1 MEPPALTNDSATSK
15 GMRFPPVFATNDPN
29 VPETVAEK
37 IRLLIDGSLRELRN
51 PPNMAIASA
60 YINVG
65 GFSLIADQLTKL
77 DRIRLLLGAQ
87 PEVSVGTTESQDYT
101 KDPTWI
107 SDVLAQHE
115 KWLKAERDL
124 TAFSR
129 ANDQSTRRMVD
140 WLTALDDQGN
150 QKVEVRRYTDGFL
163 HGKAFI
169 IEHPT
174 HSAVL
179 AGSSNLTFAGLSL
192 NRELNLGYPN
202 TGETG
207 LVQQWFDDLWS
218 QSQPYDLAALYEER
232 WEPHSPYLIFLRML
246 HELYGEPEEE
256 HRLDAGLSLTEF
268 QRDGV
273 SRMIRLLDA
282 HGGVLVA
289 DEVGLGKTYLAGE
302 VLRRAVDVDRQ
313 RALVVCP
320 AAIKESVWEPFLDRY
335 GLSRRGQVYSY
346 DQLRLRYD
354 EDDKGEFRRELDDY
368 ALVVIDEAH
377 NLRNPNTLRS
387 EAVNALLGGQYP
399 KKVVLL
405 TATPVNNSLFDLYT
419 LVSYFIKNDGY
430 FAHIGIPSIRGYIK
444 NAQSL
449 DPESLSPQHLFDLM
463 DQVAVRR
470 TRRFVKKNYQGDRIE
485 IESGRTETIKFPTPK
500 VTRFDY
506 KLDGPG
512 RELLERVLE
521 AISVGEHEALVV
533 PFNERHTVANRLL
546 LARYTPSAYL
556 RTGDLETYQ
565 IRNSGLLRSALL
577 KRLESSPYA
586 LKKTFETMIASHGAF
601 LSGLESGLVLAG
613 DALSEWTSAE
623 SEDLDSFLQDLDEK
637 ALSQVQFA
645 KDFYADELKQDVLDD
660 QKLLEDLRNLAHD
673 VAESADHKADKLIEE
688 LRSIALLASKIDGSG
703 LSETARRKTIIFSSF
718 AHTITD
724 IHRRVSR
731 AVNEAHLDDPLRQF
745 ANRIAQPIYGAKG
758 GTDQHQRTID
768 ISRFAPET
776 AGKLKVDG
784 TPIYEDRYDLL
795 FATDVLSEGVNL
807 QQAGRMINY
816 DLPWNPMRLVQ
827 RSGRIDRIGSKHAYI
842 NIGCFFPA
850 DQLNEMLRL
859 EETLMRKLAYA
870 DAAVGAG
877 EVLPGQKSKTEVV
890 LADTKEQL
898 QSLVEERPD
907 LFEADG
913 HAGALSGEEYRRRL
927 TKAFE
932 DSTYKSRALSLPYGS
947 GSGFV
952 SSHAM
957 SNGYVFCTKI
967 AKHPQPWF
975 RYVPVDEN
983 WDPIFG
989 EPGSDVLAHALVID
1003 DTLTS
1008 LINAD
1013 PLLETVERHLPHE
1026 VYDKA
1031 FTAWDVAASDI
1042 HATWQKLTN
1051 PNNLAPDIERA
1062 FRDAAEVVYAHGAF
1076 LGVAEQGALAA
1087 RLRGRWGAE
1096 IKKAVRE
1103 ILTDESLTERERV
1116 EKLKVLSDEF
1126 GLVPSKAPEA
1136 LPPVTKDEI
1145 RLIAWMAVAAKDIL

>member
-87 PEVSVGTTESQDYT
+87 PEVSVGITESQDYT
-101 KDPTWI
+101 TDPQWL
-107 SDVLAQHE
+107 SEVLAQHE
-115 KWLKAERDL
+115 EWLKAERDL
-124 TAFSR
+124 TSFSR
-129 ANDQSTRRMVD
+129 ANDRATRQLVD
-140 WLTALDDQGN
+140 WLNALDGQGN

-179 AGSSNLTFAGLSL
+179 AGSSNLTYAGLSL

-207 LVQQWFDDLWS
+207 LVQQWFDDLWH

-246 HELYGEPEEE
+246 HELYGDAEAD
-256 HRLDAGLSLTEF
+256 HQLDAGLSLTEF

-302 VLRRAVDVDRQ
+302 VLRRAVDVERQ
-313 RALVVCP
+313 QALVVCP

-335 GLSRRGQVYSY
+335 GLSRRAKVYSY

-377 NLRNPNTLRS
+377 NLRNPNTLRA
-387 EAVNALLGGQYP
+387 EAVNALLGGPYP

-430 FAHIGIPSIRGYIK
+430 FAHVGIPSIRGYIK
-444 NAQSL
+444 DAQAL
-449 DPESLSPQHLFDLM
+449 DPDSLSPQHLFDLM
-463 DQVAVRR
+463 DQIAVRR

-485 IESGRTETIKFPTPK
+485 VDSGRTETIKFPTPK

-506 KLDGPG
+506 SLDGPG
-512 RELLERVLE
+512 HELLSRVLE
-521 AISVGEHEALVV
+521 AISVGENEALAV
-533 PFNERHTVANRLL
+533 PFSQRHAAVNRLL

-556 RTGDLETYQ
+556 RSGDLETYQ

-586 LKKTFETMIASHGAF
+586 LMRTFDTMIASHGSF
-601 LSGLESGLVLAG
+601 LSGLERGLVLAG
-613 DALSEWTSAE
+613 DALSEWTSSD
-623 SEDLDSFLQDLDEK
+623 SEDLDGFLAALDEK
-637 ALSQVQFA
+637 ALSQVQYA
-645 KDFYADELKQDVLDD
+645 KDFYGEELKQDVLDD
-660 QKLLEDLRNLAHD
+660 QRLLEDLRDLAQV
-673 VAESADHKADKLIEE
+673 VAMSADHKADKLIEE
-688 LRSIALLASKIDGSG
+688 LRSVATAASKIDGSG
-703 LSETARRKTIIFSSF
+703 LNEAARRKTVIFSSF
-718 AHTITD
+718 ADTITD
-724 IHRRVSR
+724 IHHRVSR
-731 AVNEAHLDDPLRQF
+731 AVNEAGLDDPLSRF
-745 ANRIAQPIYGAKG
+745 VDRIAPPIYGSKG
-758 GTDQHQRTID
+758 GTDQHQRTVD

-776 AGKLKVDG
+776 AGKLTRGGQPVS
-784 TPIYEDRYDLL
+784 EDRYDLL

-842 NIGCFFPA
+842 TIGCFFPA
-850 DQLNEMLRL
+850 DRLNDMLRL

-890 LADTKEQL
+890 LADTKDQL
-898 QSLVEERPD
+898 RSLAEERPD
-907 LFEADG
+907 LFDADG

-932 DSTYKSRALSLPYGS
+932 DSTYRSKALNLPYGS

-952 SSHAM
+952 SSSAI
-957 SNGYVFCTKI
+957 SNGYVFCIKI

-983 WDPIFG
+983 WNTMT
-989 EPGSDVLAHALVID
+989 EQSSDDSAHAIVIE

-1013 PLLETVERHLPHE
+1013 PVAESTARHLPHE

-1031 FTAWDVAASDI
+1031 FTAWDCAASDVY
-1042 HATWQKLTN
+1042 ATWQRLTN

-1062 FRDAAEVVYAHGAF
+1062 FRDAAEVVYAHGSF
-1076 LGVAEQGALAA
+1076 LGANDQGALAA

-1096 IKKAVRE
+1096 VKRTVRE
-1103 ILTDESLTERERV
+1103 VLTDESLKEREKV
-1116 EKLKVLSDEF
+1116 EKLKALADEF
-1126 GLVPSKAPEA
+1126 GLVPSKAPEP
-1136 LPPVTKDEI
+1136 LPPVRKDEV
-1145 RLIAWMAVAAKDIL
+1145 RLVAWMAVAAKDIL